1 MIPIHSCVCLSLFFL
16 QGDSGGPLVCQ
27 FNDTWIQMGI
37 VSWGVHCGF
46 REVPVVY
53 TDVRFYKDWVY
64 GIMSQA
70 SILDSGG
77 FLIPRLCLVL
87 ALSILVTL

>member
-1 MIPIHSCVCLSLFFL
+1 MFVSFFL

-27 FNDTWIQMGI
+27 FNDKWIQIGL
-37 VSWGVHCGF
+37 VSWGVHCALE
-46 REVPVVY
+46 EVPVIY

-64 GIMSQA
+64 HTMNQA

-77 FLIPRLCLVL
+77 FFIPLVCLVL
-87 ALSILVTL
+87 ALSTVVTL